1 MDNRSTILYHLDGA
15 KEGRWGIAQ
24 PPQWMAVR
32 SAIAGEGVGKAALEA
47 KARVRSLR
55 ATSERVRQPRKASK
69 RRGLGARTANRH
81 R

>member
-1 MDNRSTILYHLDGA
+1 M
-15 KEGRWGIAQ
+15 KGRRGVAQ

-32 SAIAGEGVGKAALEA
+32 SAIASEGVGKAALEA

-55 ATSERVRQPRKASK
+55 ATSERARRSRKASK
-69 RRGLGARTANRH
+69 RGTLGDRTANRH